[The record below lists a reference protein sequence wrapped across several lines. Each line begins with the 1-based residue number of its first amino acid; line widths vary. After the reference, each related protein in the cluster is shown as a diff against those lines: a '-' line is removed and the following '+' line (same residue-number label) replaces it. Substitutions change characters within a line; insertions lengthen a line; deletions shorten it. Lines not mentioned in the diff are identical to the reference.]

1 MKLNKKVFQLVRFA
15 IGNLQAE
22 VTIDDNS
29 ITIDLDA
36 DRPFIEMD
44 EDMMDDTFRL
54 LKLDRSYV
62 FRSSGYHYYIR
73 EEAFR

>member
-1 MKLNKKVFQLVRFA
+1 MKLDKKVFQLVRFA

-62 FRSSGYHYYIR
+62 FRSVGYHYYIR

>member
-1 MKLNKKVFQLVRFA
+1 MKLDKKVFQLVRFA

-22 VTIDDNS
+22 VTIDNNS

-36 DRPFIEMD
+36 DRPFIEID
-44 EDMMDDTFRL
+44 EDLMDDTFRL

-62 FRSSGYHYYIR
+62 FRSAGYRYYIR

>member
-1 MKLNKKVFQLVRFA
+1 MNLDKKVFQLVRFA

-22 VTIDDNS
+22 VAIDDNS
-29 ITIDLDA
+29 ITIDLDP

-62 FRSSGYHYYIR
+62 FRSAGYHYYIR